1 MRGLQAAGLTYPHP
15 AQWQY
20 LAMRPVAYS
29 QLQPGDLVFWA
40 ADSADPH
47 SIYHEAVFVGADR
60 VIQAPH
66 PGGVV
71 DVASLWDNGV
81 PSFYARP

>member
-1 MRGLQAAGLTYPHP
+1 
-15 AQWQY
+15 
-20 LAMRPVAYS
+20 MRPVAYS

-40 ADSADPH
+40 ADPADPH

-60 VIQAPH
+60 VIQAPR

-71 DVASLWDNGV
+71 GVASLWDNGV